1 MNTTPLS
8 TIFEGDVTL
17 GLGSD
22 ITQFGYGDLSVNRR
36 GWFFGS
42 EDSDTPTAGTLV
54 SYGGLGIKKD
64 AQFGK
69 NINVLY
75 GTSYLTSTL
84 IDTTNG
90 VMSVTGG
97 NRVYMQVGDSS
108 RFTSTG
114 GTLTLSSTTQDTII
128 EAGLNGDNAIS
139 LTATDPAGG
148 IKLLSGSGIGAINFI
163 SGSGG
168 LSGFSSSGNI
178 LLTSNNGSTS
188 IINNTLSD
196 NQDINI
202 ELNNSTDS
210 QIAIKSA
217 GNNISKPAILLDTT
231 NTAGNIVISNT
242 SGLGKGS
249 INLYS
254 GVGGLN
260 ITTNTGGNTNI
271 ITRMG
276 DTNILLKSDS
286 SSSNTMTLGVE
297 NLSDSSLVL
306 SSSGTNIT
314 KDALKIITTNT
325 SGNIVM
331 TQATNS
337 MGAINIL
344 SGRGGFNASTQ
355 SGGSV
360 NINAYGNTSLYTNST
375 MDDYQDLTIS
385 VTGDTMSRVNIIS
398 EGTNYDA
405 ININSTGGIYA
416 YSDGPINIESNN
428 STNGIKIGTDISNI
442 PIHIG
447 TPSNTT
453 TIYGNLD
460 VKGTTTTIESVTVT
474 VDDNIMIVNNAPSG
488 TADGG
493 IGIKRW
499 QSANNTG
506 TGDVVIDTPDETGT
520 LSGGNT
526 STSCVLPFTSNVTND
541 YYKNWWIKLTNGTGA
556 NQVRK
561 IKSYD
566 GTTKVATIYSTS
578 DQTDPAVLNNTTPV
592 EGMDFLTIPDNTSE
606 YALYPCGYEFM
617 LWNESLNEFS
627 FGCSPHASGN
637 LVHSSNL
644 KVNNLTA
651 NNINCNTIN
660 NSTADIITTV
670 TLTNNSTTPVDVTA
684 FPYTYGVYMVM
695 VEPVINT
702 GAYAVFTI
710 GRNGFSGSSGVV
722 ARLTSVK
729 GVNNEQLDI
738 QWPANNYPQLLY
750 RPSKGINGTSQYK
763 VKIISI

>member
-22 ITQFGYGDLSVNRR
+22 TTQFGYGDLNVNRR
-36 GWFFGS
+36 GWFFGTEEAIS
-42 EDSDTPTAGTLV
+42 PTEGTLV
-54 SYGGLGIKKD
+54 SYGGMGIKKN
-64 AQFGK
+64 AQFGS
-69 NINVLY
+69 NIYVLY

-90 VMSVTGG
+90 LMSVTGG
-97 NRVYMQVGDSS
+97 NSIYMQVGDNA
-108 RFTSTG
+108 RLTSTG

-128 EAGLNGDNAIS
+128 QGGLNGDNAIS
-139 LTATDPAGG
+139 LSATDPGGG

-168 LSGFSSSGNI
+168 ISGFCSSGNI
-178 LLTSNNGSTS
+178 SLTSNNGSTHFV
-188 IINNTLSD
+188 NNTLSD
-196 NQDINI
+196 NQDMTL

-210 QIAIKSA
+210 QILIKSA
-217 GNNISKPAILLDTT
+217 GNNVSKTAILIDTS
-231 NTAGNIVISNT
+231 NTAGNIDITNT
-242 SGLGKGS
+242 GGLGKGS

-260 ITTNTGGNTNI
+260 LTTNTGGNTNI
-271 ITRMG
+271 ITRTG
-276 DTNILLKSDS
+276 DANIILKSDTS
-286 SSSNTMTLGVE
+286 TNNTMTIGVE

-306 SSSGTNIT
+306 SSSGTNVT

-325 SGNIVM
+325 SGNILI
-331 TQATNS
+331 TQTVDS
-337 MGAINIL
+337 MGAINVV
-344 SGRGGFNASTQ
+344 SGRGGFNVSTQ
-355 SGGSV
+355 TGGSV

-375 MDDYQDLTIS
+375 TDDYQDLTVS
-385 VTGDTMSRVNIIS
+385 VTGNTNSRVNIKS

-428 STNGIKIGTDISNI
+428 NATGIKIGTDIANI
-442 PIHIG
+442 PIGIG

-460 VKGTTTTIESVTVT
+460 VKGTTTTIQSVTVT
-474 VDDNIMIVNNAPSG
+474 VDDNIMIVNNAPGG

-493 IGIKRW
+493 LGIKRW
-499 QSANNTG
+499 QSANNIG

-520 LSGGNT
+520 LNGGNT
-526 STSCVLPFTSNVTND
+526 STSCVLPFTSNATND
-541 YYKNWWIKLTNGTGA
+541 YYKNWWIKITNGTGN

-578 DQTDPAVLNNTTPV
+578 DQTDSNVLNNTIPV

-617 LWNESLNEFS
+617 LWNESVNEFS

-644 KVNNLTA
+644 KINNLTA
-651 NNINCNTIN
+651 NNVNCNTIN
-660 NSTADIITTV
+660 NSTADIITTI
-670 TLTNNSTTPVDVTA
+670 TLTNNSTTPVDITA
-684 FPYTYGVYMVM
+684 FPNNYGVYMVM

-710 GRNGFSGSSGVV
+710 GRNGYNSSSGVV

-750 RPSKGINGTSQYK
+750 RPSKGISGTSQYRL
-763 VKIISI
+763 KIISI